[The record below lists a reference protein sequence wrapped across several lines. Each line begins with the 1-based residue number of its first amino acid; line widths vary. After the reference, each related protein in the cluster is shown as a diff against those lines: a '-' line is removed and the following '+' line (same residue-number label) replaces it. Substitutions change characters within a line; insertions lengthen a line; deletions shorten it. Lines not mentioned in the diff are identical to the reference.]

1 MLYSTGLS
9 TYLFLAVFICVL
21 NDTMFLG
28 FRLGATLEIYS
39 EPSPCKTFTFA
50 LQFSNLFP
58 YSPRLLEPWISSEPS
73 FLDSELI
80 LYLFDVFLIKP

>member
-1 MLYSTGLS
+1 
-9 TYLFLAVFICVL
+9 
-21 NDTMFLG
+21 MFLG

-80 LYLFDVFLIKP
+80 LYLLEVFIIIQ